1 MSSATQCVVLV
12 DISGGFFFS
21 SFNIHTLVALYSR
34 FYFGVSFL
42 GWGWGL
48 ACHTTSSGLTQG
60 PGLWSVCRASWP
72 RLCPHI
78 FHLQNLSI
86 VPTVFFEAI
95 FPPYLKVQSR
105 IKLESHIVF
114 SYEVFFKSPLS
125 LGLQGDPTSPF

>member
-1 MSSATQCVVLV
+1 MSSATQYVVLV

-72 RLCPHI
+72 RLCPH
-78 FHLQNLSI
+78 LQSLKSLI
-86 VPTVFFEAI
+86 ACLDIPSFKFFPKD
-95 FPPYLKVQSR
+95 FNPFCHFTLK
-105 IKLESHIVF
+105 LF
-114 SYEVFFKSPLS
+114 SGLFLFTFLFFMTWVISK
-125 LGLQGDPTSPF
+125 FF